1 MQHRATPSAT
11 ALLVCALPLFAPIT
25 LAPIAFA
32 AFAVAA
38 IACTPVAAWAAD
50 VPATLTGTSLA
61 TADDVTKLT
70 AAKAVLVDARVAS
83 EYADGHIKGAISIPY
98 REKSDKSV
106 TFDASADEFNLAKL
120 PADKATAIVMYCNGP
135 DCWKSFK
142 ASTVAAKAGY
152 TNIYWYRAGFPD
164 WKAKGLPI
172 E

>member
-1 MQHRATPSAT
+1 MQRRATPSAA
-11 ALLVCALPLFAPIT
+11 ALLVLALPLFAPIT

-38 IACTPVAAWAAD
+38 IAFTPVAAWAAD

-61 TADDVTKLT
+61 TADDVTKLA

-120 PADKATAIVMYCNGP
+120 PADKATAIVNGT
-135 DCWKSFK
+135 
-142 ASTVAAKAGY
+142 ATVPTAEKLQGVDGGGQGRRHQH
-152 TNIYWYRAGFPD
+152 ILVSR
-164 WKAKGLPI
+164 GLPRL
-172 E
+172 EGEGTAD